1 MVVHCVLSL
10 PVGDELVGGENS
22 AEDQDVDD
30 LLTAEHHRGKYL
42 VYCAKFWRV
51 IATKPTVML
60 SLANN
65 VLEFTLFY

>member
-1 MVVHCVLSL
+1 MVIQLLLVCLMVVHCVLSL

-42 VYCAKFWRV
+42 VYCAKF
-51 IATKPTVML
+51 
-60 SLANN
+60 
-65 VLEFTLFY
+65 